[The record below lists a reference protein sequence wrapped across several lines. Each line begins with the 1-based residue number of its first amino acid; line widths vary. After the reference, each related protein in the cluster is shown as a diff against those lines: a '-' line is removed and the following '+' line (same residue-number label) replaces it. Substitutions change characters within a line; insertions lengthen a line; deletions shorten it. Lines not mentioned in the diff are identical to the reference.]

1 MQEASADKT
10 APRVIPPI
18 SIPGGLLLLFCLF
31 LPAVKGCDK
40 PVYPYEIPVA
50 YAPYLFGLLAAAL
63 GVFRSGRAAKV
74 LRTLTWAL
82 SSIAALAEG
91 YFFVSGLKT
100 NNHAELRF
108 LVPAL
113 LLWVLLTINLLE
125 SVRWREKAQLWRA
138 LLLSNGGGLC
148 LLFFLFFAAI
158 ERVYYGM
165 WLSILGSASLVLE
178 GVWSWHSLRR
188 KA

>member
-1 MQEASADKT
+1 MQEAAAAKT
-10 APRVIPPI
+10 TARSIPPI

-40 PVYPYEIPVA
+40 PIYPYEIPVA

-63 GVFRSGRAAKV
+63 GVFRSGRAAKIV
-74 LRTLTWAL
+74 RTLTWTL
-82 SSIAALAEG
+82 SSLAALAEG
-91 YFFVSGLKT
+91 YFFANGLKT

-113 LLWVLLTINLLE
+113 LLWVLLTINLLK

-138 LLLSNGGGLC
+138 LILSNGGGLC
-148 LLFFLFFAAI
+148 LLFFLFFTAV

-165 WLSILGSASLVLE
+165 WLSILGSACLVLE

>member
-1 MQEASADKT
+1 MQEAAADKT
-10 APRVIPPI
+10 TARGIPPI

-50 YAPYLFGLLAAAL
+50 YAPYLFGLLAAVL
-63 GVFRSGRAAKV
+63 GIFRVGRVAKV
-74 LRTLTWAL
+74 LCTVTWAL

-91 YFFVSGLKT
+91 YFFITGLKT

-113 LLWVLLTINLLE
+113 LLWLPLTITLLA
-125 SVRWREKAQLWRA
+125 SVRWRQKAELWRA
-138 LLLSNGGGLC
+138 LLLTSGGGLC
-148 LLFFLFFAAI
+148 LLFFLFFTAV

-165 WLSILGSASLVLE
+165 WLSILGSASLLLE
-178 GVWSWHSLRR
+178 GVLSWHSLRR